1 MKSLRRMYVSFVLL
15 FNVFSFGVIFL
26 ILTNSSA
33 GDEVVFIGEGDG
45 EFAFVLTTL
54 GIVVN
59 IGLAYVLLRGNLD
72 RRRLETDSG
81 RERRPKITGE

>member
-1 MKSLRRMYVSFVLL
+1 MKSFRRMYISFVLL

-45 EFAFVLTTL
+45 EFAFVLTTV

-59 IGLAYVLLRGNLD
+59 IGLAYVLWRGNMV
-72 RRRLETDSG
+72 RRRLDPSVD
-81 RERRPKITGE
+81 RERRPRITGE